1 MKSITENTIYICLSI
16 YTLSSLRV
24 ICIYFNSP
32 DVTQVVY
39 LNNKIYALF
48 FGVSCIYEGCDHCM
62 HCMHEA
68 EHGFWGFFPAVL
80 AIPPEPV

>member
-39 LNNKIYALF
+39 LNNEMYALF
-48 FGVSCIYEGCDHCM
+48 LVFHAFMKDAIIACTACM
-62 HCMHEA
+62 KRNM
-68 EHGFWGFFPAVL
+68 GFLGFFPAVL